1 MLVCEYRSDVRRDLS
16 CSDTVL
22 MNNSI
27 LCTDQ
32 QQSPNKDVVSPSA
45 GVTSEAIVLGMLM
58 WSLFL
63 ALY

>member
-1 MLVCEYRSDVRRDLS
+1 MLVCEYRSDLS

-22 MNNSI
+22 MNDSI

-32 QQSPNKDVVSPSA
+32 QQSPDKDVVSPSA
-45 GVTSEAIVLGMLM
+45 GVTSEAIDLGMLM

>member
-1 MLVCEYRSDVRRDLS
+1 M
-16 CSDTVL
+16 TI
-22 MNNSI
+22 I
-27 LCTDQ
+27 LCIDQ
-32 QQSPNKDVVSPSA
+32 QQFPNKDVVSPSA

>member
-1 MLVCEYRSDVRRDLS
+1 M
-16 CSDTVL
+16 TVL
-22 MNNSI
+22 MNDSI

-32 QQSPNKDVVSPSA
+32 QQSPDKDVVSPSA

>member
-1 MLVCEYRSDVRRDLS
+1 MLLCECRSDLS

-22 MNNSI
+22 MNDSI

-32 QQSPNKDVVSPSA
+32 QQSPDKDVVSPSA
-45 GVTSEAIVLGMLM
+45 GETSEAIVLGMLM